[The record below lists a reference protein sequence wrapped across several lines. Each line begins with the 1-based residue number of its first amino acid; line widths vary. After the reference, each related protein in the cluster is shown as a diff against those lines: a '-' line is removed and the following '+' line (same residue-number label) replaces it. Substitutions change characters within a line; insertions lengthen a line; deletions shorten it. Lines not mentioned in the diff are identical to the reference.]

1 VQPRAKIACWPLQHL
16 RYRLYVMQQVK
27 VHSCTAVKAIYASVS
42 PLLNGCP
49 VFETL
54 FQSVR
59 R

>member
-1 VQPRAKIACWPLQHL
+1 
-16 RYRLYVMQQVK
+16 MQQVR
-27 VHSCTAVKAIYASVS
+27 VLSCIAVKAIYASVS
-42 PLLNGCP
+42 LLLNGCP

>member
-1 VQPRAKIACWPLQHL
+1 
-16 RYRLYVMQQVK
+16 MQQVK